1 VTKHLHIHLT
11 FFHHKNRI
19 TYHKNSN
26 SGCLNNT
33 FALIKKQTFM
43 KKSNKMKKRVFRYL
57 KHVFGTIGILLLIGI
72 ITIVS
77 LNGSIDYG
85 NNPLKVNLDKEG
97 PYVFYK
103 NDSVLNVNYIGGNK
117 TDGFYVDQKE
127 YNANENIPAS
137 CFFPLESTK
146 FNFTIKSEF
155 KIPKTTYAD
164 NQPILAISDIESG
177 YKAFRDFLINTNV
190 IDNNLNWTFGKGHLV
205 LVGDFVDR
213 GFSTTQVLW
222 FIYKLEQEATKYG
235 GHVHFIIGNHE
246 LYNMQGKFKSASYKY
261 YGVASILGKQHH
273 DLYDQ
278 NSFIG
283 KWMASK
289 NTLELING
297 NLFAHG
303 GIHPDI
309 ANYDITIDDV
319 NQINR
324 AYYYQSYFPKPDQS
338 VEQLIISSR
347 KGICWYRGYFKD
359 DLSQADI
366 EKGINKFNAKAVVV
380 GHTIQRK
387 VTKFYNGKVFGIDI
401 KHPKDYNKNWPNKKS
416 EGLLITQDK
425 YYRVLANGAKKE
437 L

>member
-1 VTKHLHIHLT
+1 
-11 FFHHKNRI
+11 
-19 TYHKNSN
+19 
-26 SGCLNNT
+26 
-33 FALIKKQTFM
+33 M
-43 KKSNKMKKRVFRYL
+43 KKGIFRYL
-57 KHVFGTIGILLLIGI
+57 KHIFGTIGVLLFIGI
-72 ITIVS
+72 IILVS
-77 LNGSIDYG
+77 LNGSIEYR
-85 NNPLKVNLDKEG
+85 NNPLKINLDREG
-97 PYVFYK
+97 PYVFYE
-103 NDSVLNVNYIGGNK
+103 NDSILNVNYIRGNK

-127 YNANENIPAS
+127 YGANEHILAS
-137 CFFPLESTK
+137 SYFPLDSSK

-155 KIPKTTYAD
+155 NIPNTTYSD

-177 YKAFRDFLINTNV
+177 YKAFRDFLINNKI

-222 FIYKLEQEATKYG
+222 FIYKLEQEATKHG

-273 DLYDQ
+273 DLYNQ

-297 NLFAHG
+297 NLFTHG

-309 ANYDITIDDV
+309 ANYDITIDEV

-324 AYYYQSYFPKPDQS
+324 DNYYKSYFTKPEET

-359 DLSQADI
+359 NLSQADI
-366 EKGINKFNAKAVVV
+366 EKGIDKFDAKAIVV
-380 GHTIQRK
+380 GHTVLWK
-387 VTKFYNGKVFGIDI
+387 VKKLYNGRVFGIDV
-401 KHPKDYNKNWPNKKS
+401 KHAKDYNKNWPNKKS
-416 EGLLITQDK
+416 EGLLIENNK
-425 YYRVLANGAKKE
+425 YYRVLNNGKKIKM
-437 L
+437 